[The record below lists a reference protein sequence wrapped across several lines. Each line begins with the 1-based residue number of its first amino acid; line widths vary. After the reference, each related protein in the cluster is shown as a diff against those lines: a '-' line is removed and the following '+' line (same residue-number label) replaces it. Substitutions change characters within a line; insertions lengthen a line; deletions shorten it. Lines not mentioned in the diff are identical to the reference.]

1 VIIGAA
7 AGTYAVTAVADAN
20 CTGTSFGSSTSVV
33 VNPLPVVTCGSYGP
47 ACSIDPDITL
57 GGSPAGGTWS
67 GTGVTGNNFD
77 PSVGTQTLTYSYT
90 DGNGCS
96 ASCQTTITVTPAT
109 TWYSDLG
116 DGDGLGDPNV
126 SQQACTQPSGYVA
139 NNTDLCPLV
148 TGTVGSSCD
157 DGNCFTINDALNA
170 SCVCVGTPVACTNWT
185 LTFNL
190 DASPAQTTWQIV
202 EDGGSCVLAS
212 GGPYAIPNSTINA
225 TVCVPQGGCFKLTVN
240 DSGNNG
246 IAGGGWLLTDN
257 TGKRIVD
264 NVGNGGNFT
273 STSTTSAAFCNEP
286 ASTQTLISSH
296 CDRENWL
303 ITDVIIASANPAV
316 SQQWGVGDQTDDGY
330 QFWFENPLGGYTRR
344 MFRDHATSG
353 GNGPANAIRATKL
366 KLSTMVTNPLPTNTL
381 LNVRV
386 RARVNGVNGKWGPVC
401 RFKIDPNACTLTK
414 LNDIVGD
421 PNLSCGVTGKQVGAS
436 GQAGKIYAKGVYSG
450 GNPATNYRFEFSEV
464 GEGYLRTITTTSA
477 ALLLSPWSANPLL
490 CGTYIYDVRVQASF
504 DGGATYCPYGAVCA
518 VEITNN
524 APHPCTAPFAGGGTD
539 RTATIGGMEFA
550 MYPNPNNGDQL
561 FINMSEL
568 GDNVST
574 VSMDLFDIFGQKV
587 MSRTFA
593 AQDGTMNTVIDLDDN
608 MASGLYLVN
617 ITAGDVTRT
626 ERLVIQH

>member
-1 VIIGAA
+1 M
-7 AGTYAVTAVADAN
+7 
-20 CTGTSFGSSTSVV
+20 
-33 VNPLPVVTCGSYGP
+33 
-47 ACSIDPDITL
+47 
-57 GGSPAGGTWS
+57 
-67 GTGVTGNNFD
+67 
-77 PSVGTQTLTYSYT
+77 
-90 DGNGCS
+90 
-96 ASCQTTITVTPAT
+96 
-109 TWYSDLG
+109 
-116 DGDGLGDPNV
+116 
-126 SQQACTQPSGYVA
+126 
-139 NNTDLCPLV
+139 
-148 TGTVGSSCD
+148 
-157 DGNCFTINDALNA
+157 
-170 SCVCVGTPVACTNWT
+170 
-185 LTFNL
+185 
-190 DASPAQTTWQIV
+190 
-202 EDGGSCVLAS
+202 
-212 GGPYAIPNSTINA
+212 
-225 TVCVPQGGCFKLTVN
+225 
-240 DSGNNG
+240 
-246 IAGGGWLLTDN
+246 LLDN

-273 STSTTSAAFCNEP
+273 STSTTGVAFCNEP
-286 ASTQTLISSH
+286 ASSQTLIASH

-303 ITDVIIASANPAV
+303 ITEVIIASANAAV
-316 SQQWGVGDQTDDGY
+316 SAQWGIGNQTDDGY
-330 QFWFENPLGGYTRR
+330 QFWFENPLGGYSRR
-344 MFRDHATSG
+344 IFRDHATSG

-366 KLSTMVTNPLPTNTL
+366 KLSAMVTLPLPANTL

-386 RARVNGVNGKWGPVC
+386 RARVNGVNGAWGPVC

-436 GQAGKIYAKGVYSG
+436 GQAGKIYAKVVYSG

-464 GEGYLRTITTTSA
+464 GEGYLRNITTTSA
-477 ALLLSPWSANPLL
+477 ALLLAPWATNPLL

-504 DGGATYCPYGAVCA
+504 DGGNTFCPYGAVCS

-524 APHPCTAPFAGGGTD
+524 APHPCTAPFAGGGNTD
-539 RTATIGGMEFA
+539 RTATTGGMEFA

-587 MSRTFA
+587 MTRTFA
-593 AQDGTMNTVIDLDDN
+593 AQDGTMNTVIDLDDS